1 MENSNQKNKS
11 YWDKNPMTYKPF
23 DDEFSERILDNQED
37 FKYLND
43 FYLKENF
50 YLNSFFSNLY
60 NSNFLEGLN
69 VLDIGCGWGSS
80 TFHLSKFSN
89 KVTSIDISPVAVEGA
104 KKNITLNDIK
114 NIQIIE
120 MDAEKLEFPGSS
132 FDYLFSWGV
141 IHHSSKPKK
150 VYEEIYRVLKSG
162 SKGSIM
168 VYNKSSL
175 RYWLMGIYHLYF
187 RGMIFKGY
195 NWSNVTKKFT
205 DGYYHKHYIPSKLR
219 KEFLSIG
226 FSGVDIVISHYLGKG
241 KILPFIKTD
250 SYLGKI
256 LSKKFGYF
264 LTIEFTK

>member
-1 MENSNQKNKS
+1 MERSNEKNKN
-11 YWDKNPMTYKPF
+11 YWNQNPMTYKPF
-23 DDEFSERILDNQED
+23 DDELSERILENKED
-37 FKYLND
+37 FDFLNE

-50 YLNSFFSNLY
+50 YLDSYFNNLKKT
-60 NSNFLEGLN
+60 NFLQDLN

-80 TFHLSKFSN
+80 TFHLSKFA
-89 KVTSIDISPVAVEGA
+89 KKITSIDISPIAVKGA
-104 KKNITLNDIK
+104 KKNISLNKVNNSEIL
-114 NIQIIE
+114 E
-120 MDAEKLEFPGSS
+120 MDAEKLEFKDSY

-141 IHHSSKPKK
+141 IHHSSNPKK
-150 VYEEIYRVLKSG
+150 VYEEIFKVLKPG
-162 SKGSIM
+162 AKGSIM

-205 DGYYHKHYIPSKLR
+205 DGYYHKHYIPNKLK

-226 FSGVDIVISHYLGKG
+226 YSEVSVVISHYLGKG
-241 KILPFIKTD
+241 KILPFVKTQ
-250 SYLGKI
+250 SILGKF

-264 LTIEFTK
+264 LTIEFKK

>member
-1 MENSNQKNKS
+1 
-11 YWDKNPMTYKPF
+11 MTYKPF
-23 DDEFSERILDNQED
+23 GDEFNERILESQED
-37 FKYLND
+37 FKFLNE

-50 YLNSFFSNLY
+50 YLNSYFNNLKY
-60 NSNFLEGLN
+60 SNFLKDLN

-80 TFHLSKFSN
+80 TFYLSKFS
-89 KVTSIDISPVAVEGA
+89 KHVTSIDISHVAVAGA
-104 KKNITLNDIK
+104 IENINFNGIK
-114 NIQIIE
+114 NSKILE
-120 MDAEKLEFPGSS
+120 MDAENLNFSSNS

-141 IHHSSKPKK
+141 IHHSSSPKK
-150 VYEEIYRVLKSG
+150 IYEEIYRVLKPG

-205 DGYYHKHYIPSKLR
+205 DGYYHKHYIPKKLK

-226 FSGVDIVISHYLGKG
+226 FSNVDIVISHYLGKG
-241 KILPFIKTD
+241 KILPFIKTN
-250 SYLGKI
+250 SFLGKF

>member
-1 MENSNQKNKS
+1 MENSNQKNKN

-23 DDEFSERILDNQED
+23 GNKFNERILNSKED
-37 FKYLND
+37 FDYLNR
-43 FYLKENF
+43 FYLEENF
-50 YLNSFFSNLY
+50 YLKSFFKNLKY
-60 NSNFLEGLN
+60 SNFLEDLN
-69 VLDIGCGWGSS
+69 ILDIGCGWGSS
-80 TFHLSKFSN
+80 TFHLSKFSKN
-89 KVTSIDISPVAVEGA
+89 VTSIDISPVAINGA
-104 KKNITLNDIK
+104 KKNIKLNGIE
-114 NIQIIE
+114 NIQILE
-120 MDAEKLEFPGSS
+120 MDAEKLEFPDSS
-132 FDYLFSWGV
+132 FNYLFSWGV

-150 VYEEIYRVLKSG
+150 IYEEIYRVLKPG

-205 DGYYHKHYIPSKLR
+205 DGFFHKHYIPRNLK

-226 FSGVDIVISHYLGKG
+226 FSNVDIVISHYLGKG
-241 KILPFIKTD
+241 KILPLIKTD
-250 SYLGKI
+250 SYLGRF